1 MTIEKFSVL
10 LSKPKH
16 LSAACIE
23 TFSVS
28 DGDMSVITAVLQKAT
43 QTNLAQTQPIGN
55 MKSLGK
61 STNKLAKQV
70 ISFT

>member
-1 MTIEKFSVL
+1 MY
-10 LSKPKH
+10 
-16 LSAACIE
+16 C
-23 TFSVS
+23 
-28 DGDMSVITAVLQKAT
+28 DLQRFQCGYVYHYSGVTKAT

-55 MKSLGK
+55 IKSLGK

>member
-1 MTIEKFSVL
+1 
-10 LSKPKH
+10 
-16 LSAACIE
+16 
-23 TFSVS
+23 
-28 DGDMSVITAVLQKAT
+28 MSVITAVLQKAT

-55 MKSLGK
+55 IKSLGK